1 MRGACPRRAR
11 DGRAGTLKR
20 VGSYQTCESH
30 HRSGIRIL
38 GVEGGRVESERS
50 FLNHDC
56 MTRDGCTNEKDAS
69 RAGLFVHS
77 ANIGYNPELRA
88 NRVKDSRK
96 QRTILLASTS
106 TVVCQSKKGSERN
119 HNILLF
125 PGAQFQRF
133 NCSSG
138 ASTYRPPFLG
148 YFSNSCATSARSSVD
163 SSTSP
168 ACRFSNVRFMFLR
181 RTGHTQSVKK

>member
-1 MRGACPRRAR
+1 
-11 DGRAGTLKR
+11 
-20 VGSYQTCESH
+20 
-30 HRSGIRIL
+30 
-38 GVEGGRVESERS
+38 
-50 FLNHDC
+50 
-56 MTRDGCTNEKDAS
+56 MTRGTRTRRMRHVPTAFLT
-69 RAGLFVHS
+69 RQ
-77 ANIGYNPELRA
+77 NIGYNPEPRA
-88 NRVKDSRK
+88 NLSTPFVFTVFGVKDSRK
-96 QRTILLASTS
+96 QRTILLVSTS

-181 RTGHTQSVKK
+181 RTGHTQSIKKRDGRELTRNREAG